1 MYFVYFFWKIQLS
14 HLVIQFREV
23 STPVFGYCQRRERK
37 KNPRAIVSRNF
48 LIQCILYNF
57 SLNSMKFPGK
67 SILQGVREMR
77 TANFLTSSALRK
89 EGKNTPLSHSK
100 KKLKAIAIQKLN
112 IFTNR
117 NDRQGDLSSAF
128 LTELRHNQHLHHHL
142 HRHHCHH
149 HHHHHL
155 KLRIDILLYETL
167 HQKLFV

>member
-37 KNPRAIVSRNF
+37 KNPRAIVSRNL

-67 SILQGVREMR
+67 STLQGVREMR

-100 KKLKAIAIQKLN
+100 KTLFLKAAAIKKLN

-128 LTELRHNQHLHHHL
+128 LTELCHNQHLHHQL
-142 HRHHCHH
+142 HCHHCHRHQH
-149 HHHHHL
+149 HHE
-155 KLRIDILLYETL
+155 LRRAEES
-167 HQKLFV
+167 